1 MQMKTTKLLS
11 LFVYFLLILF
21 ASCGDATKDT
31 KKPTLKV
38 FEGNWLNQ
46 KYFDSIAADTVQ
58 GLPYHIGY
66 SELIFLPKADSV
78 MLCNYQSGR
87 TYEKLTL
94 KGRDTLRVT
103 HFPRSLILNEKT
115 QTIAFDGDVYRKAP
129 KDMLVKGD
137 DRIYTAFARQLYCS
151 LARYPY
157 KVVGGANAKD
167 KGKTVTFSCDGKLS
181 GIKDFTEFDLY
192 TNGEKDVVDN
202 AYTLICRKGSTEKMY
217 GLTFIPGGLELYE
230 VRLVKPV
237 GSSAEISKTKT
248 KPFFE
253 KSYVYLKLKK

>member
-1 MQMKTTKLLS
+1 MKTTKLLS
-11 LFVYFLLILF
+11 LFVYFLFILF
-21 ASCGDATKDT
+21 TSCNDATNDT

-38 FEGNWLNQ
+38 FEGNWLNK
-46 KYFDSIAADTVQ
+46 KYFDSIVADTVQ

-129 KDMLVKGD
+129 KDMLIKGD

-167 KGKTVTFSCDGKLS
+167 KGNTVTFSCDGKLS

-217 GLTFIPGGLELYE
+217 GLTFIPGGLELHE
-230 VRLVKPV
+230 VR
-237 GSSAEISKTKT
+237 SAAILKT

-253 KSYVYLKLKK
+253 KNYLYLRLKK